1 MRRVD
6 RVWRA
11 ALGVLLASW
20 PLVMAAG
27 PVDAATRG
35 AGSMLVRQ
43 DVRCAGTGT
52 TSTVFLPFSL
62 WFSGFSPH
70 ETGTVAAYT
79 QPGGALIGSATI
91 TLDSTGRRC
100 VEVVGEAP
108 PGRYKIVYDFGSG
121 TGKQKVIRL
130 VDPPVSTDVP
140 TAAPSTTSASPTS
153 ASPTT
158 TSASP
163 TTTSASPTTTSAS
176 PTTTS
181 ASPSTTSASPTTTS
195 ASPTS
200 TGASPTATSPSA
212 TGTSGPGGTASPSAT
227 EPGHVEFIP
236 EDLAPTGASAPPP
249 SLPSAVVL
257 LVVGGLLL
265 LLTRRGTVATADRR
279 H

>member
-1 MRRVD
+1 
-6 RVWRA
+6 
-11 ALGVLLASW
+11 
-20 PLVMAAG
+20 
-27 PVDAATRG
+27 
-35 AGSMLVRQ
+35 VRQ

-52 TSTVFLPFSL
+52 TSTVYLPFSL
-62 WFSGFSPH
+62 WFSGYAPH

-91 TLDSTGRRC
+91 TLDSTGSRC

-108 PGRYKIVYDFGSG
+108 PGQYKLVYDFGSG
-121 TGKQKVIRL
+121 AGKQKVIRL
-130 VDPPVSTDVP
+130 VDPPGGTDAP
-140 TAAPSTTSASPTS
+140 TAAPTTTSATPM
-153 ASPTT
+153 T

-163 TTTSASPTTTSAS
+163 TTTSASPT
-176 PTTTS
+176 
-181 ASPSTTSASPTTTS
+181 TTSASPTTTS

-236 EDLAPTGASAPPP
+236 EDLAPTGAAAPPS
-249 SLPSAVVL
+249 SLPAAVVL